1 MCGKS
6 GKDIKQELLE
16 TPIDDLMAFNLDML
30 PSGDIDL
37 SYLQG
42 NVFADIQSQAE
53 IAAYQQPY
61 DPTHFATENEHTR
74 TSSYG
79 SSISS
84 ESNSVDG
91 YLSPLS
97 GTKSYGLYSSTY
109 ATSNPETPQT
119 PAPPMTPY
127 QWPNQA
133 FFPDNFSPSMPYSP
147 HFYDTPTHHT
157 PTHHTSTHHTAT
169 HHTPAEHT
177 PSHHTPSHHTPT
189 HYTQSHYTPL
199 QHQLITQP
207 NPSHNPVQKQAWNAH
222 LKNFIKSNEVDA
234 SNSTFQLSS
243 VSKSSLK
250 MRRSRASRSKCPCVK
265 CSSARVNGFPSPIN
279 HLCIVKG
286 CIKSYT
292 RPAHLRNHLKTHQHN
307 EDLKCE
313 ICQKSFLQSEMMI
326 NHMAEH
332 EPDLKLF

>member
-6 GKDIKQELLE
+6 NKVMKQESVQN
-16 TPIDDLMAFNLDML
+16 PIDDLMALNLEML
-30 PSGDIDL
+30 PSNDIDL

-42 NVFADIQSQAE
+42 FADIQNHPEVTA
-53 IAAYQQPY
+53 QQPY
-61 DPTHFATENEHTR
+61 DSSQYTSEIEHSR

-79 SSISS
+79 SSTSC

-91 YLSPLS
+91 SLSPLGGINVFAYYPS
-97 GTKSYGLYSSTY
+97 PY
-109 ATSNPETPQT
+109 AAPPSEMPQT

-127 QWPNQA
+127 QWPSQA
-133 FFPDNFSPSMPYSP
+133 FFPEHFTPSTPCSPY
-147 HFYDTPTHHT
+147 FN
-157 PTHHTSTHHTAT
+157 
-169 HHTPAEHT
+169 HT
-177 PSHHTPSHHTPT
+177 PSHHTPSHHTP
-189 HYTQSHYTPL
+189 SHHTPS
-199 QHQLITQP
+199 HHT
-207 NPSHNPVQKQAWNAH
+207 PSHNSPINPIPTSVYHTPTPTQVPAQNPAWNAH

-234 SNSTFQLSS
+234 SNSSFQLSS

-286 CIKSYT
+286 CTKSYT
-292 RPAHLRNHLKTHQHN
+292 RPAHLRNHLKTHQNN

-326 NHMAEH
+326 NHMIEH

>member
-1 MCGKS
+1 MCGKAS
-6 GKDIKQELLE
+6 KDMKKESTE
-16 TPIDDLMAFNLDML
+16 NPIDDLLALNIDIM
-30 PSGDIDL
+30 PSNDIDL

-42 NVFADIQSQAE
+42 FADVQSQQD
-53 IAAYQQPY
+53 IAAYQQTY
-61 DPTHFATENEHTR
+61 DAAHYASENEHTR

-79 SSISS
+79 SSISC

-91 YLSPLS
+91 SLSPL
-97 GTKSYGLYSSTY
+97 GGANAFGLYPSTY
-109 ATSNPETPQT
+109 QLPQPETPHT
-119 PAPPMTPY
+119 PAAPMTPY
-127 QWPNQA
+127 QWSNQA

-147 HFYDTPTHHT
+147 HFYHT
-157 PTHHTSTHHTAT
+157 PTHRTPV
-169 HHTPAEHT
+169 HHTPIHNT
-177 PSHHTPSHHTPT
+177 PNHHTPSHYTPGPHTPAPHT
-189 HYTQSHYTPL
+189 PAPHTPIQQSHQVSAYRTP
-199 QHQLITQP
+199 TP
-207 NPSHNPVQKQAWNAH
+207 NQNQAWNAH

-286 CIKSYT
+286 CTKSYT

-326 NHMAEH
+326 NHMVEH

>member
-6 GKDIKQELLE
+6 NKVMKQEPVQN
-16 TPIDDLMAFNLDML
+16 PIDDLMALNLEML
-30 PSGDIDL
+30 PSNDIDL

-42 NVFADIQSQAE
+42 FADIQNQPE
-53 IAAYQQPY
+53 ITAQQSY
-61 DPTHFATENEHTR
+61 DSAQYTSEIEHSR

-79 SSISS
+79 SSTSY

-91 YLSPLS
+91 SLSPLGEINAFAYYPS
-97 GTKSYGLYSSTY
+97 PY
-109 ATSNPETPQT
+109 ASLPSEMPQT
-119 PAPPMTPY
+119 PVPPMTPY
-127 QWPNQA
+127 QWPSQA
-133 FFPDNFSPSMPYSP
+133 FFPEHFTPSTPCSPY
-147 HFYDTPTHHT
+147 FNHT
-157 PTHHTSTHHTAT
+157 QSH
-169 HHTPAEHT
+169 HT
-177 PSHHTPSHHTPT
+177 PSHHTPSHHTPS
-189 HYTQSHYTPL
+189 HHTQSHHNQSHHT
-199 QHQLITQP
+199 
-207 NPSHNPVQKQAWNAH
+207 PSHNTPTHNTPINSIPTPVYHNPTPTQVPVQNPAWNAH

-234 SNSTFQLSS
+234 SNSSFQLSS

-286 CIKSYT
+286 CTKSYT
-292 RPAHLRNHLKTHQHN
+292 RPAHLRNHLKTHQNN

-326 NHMAEH
+326 NHMIDH